1 MTHYGDLHIIDLG
14 THRPHRYRYAV
25 GTAEPDPCGGAGR
38 WIRVAAEGDEVH
50 HRVHLPRVITSSIDE
65 IIVVTDEDEVTG

>member
-1 MTHYGDLHIIDLG
+1 MSDYGDLHIIDLG
-14 THRPHRYRYAV
+14 AHRPPNYRYGV
-25 GTAEPDPCGGAGR
+25 GTAEPDPHGGAGR

-50 HRVHLPRVITSSIDE
+50 HRVHLPRAVTSSVGE